1 MAIKLVIDSSCDI
14 NLEEANKLGI
24 TLIPME
30 IQFGDEMYY
39 DGVTITPKQFYEK
52 LIENS
57 DLPKTSQINPFRFE
71 EVFEKLTNEGNEV
84 IAITISS
91 KLSGTYD
98 NACQAARNFNNK
110 VRVIDS
116 LNASIGGRLII
127 LYTLDLIKQGKS
139 IDEIVNLVNENK
151 SRVVVLAMLDT
162 LKFLRKGGR
171 ISSIKAIGGEL
182 LSIKPVV
189 TVKDGEV
196 KLAGKARG
204 SKNGNNLLNKLIL
217 ETGGVDFSLPYGTVY
232 SGFDDSMIKK
242 YIEDNRH
249 LWEKSTNYIPNYIL
263 GCTIGTHIGPG
274 AIGVAFFKK

>member
-98 NACQAARNFNNK
+98 NACQAASNFNNK

-171 ISSIKAIGGEL
+171 ISSFKAIGGEL

-217 ETGGVDFSLPYGTVY
+217 ETGGVDFSMPYGTVY

>member
-30 IQFGDEMYY
+30 IRFNDEVFY
-39 DGVTITPKQFYEK
+39 DGVDLLPKAFYEK

-91 KLSGTYD
+91 KLSGTY
-98 NACQAARNFNNK
+98 NSAVQAASNFNNK

-116 LNASIGGRLII
+116 LNASIGERLII

-162 LKFLRKGGR
+162 LKYLRKGGR
-171 ISSIKAIGGEL
+171 ISSLKAIGGEL

-189 TVKDGEV
+189 EVKDGEV

-232 SGFDDSMIKK
+232 SGFDDNMIKK

-249 LWEKSTNYIPNYIL
+249 LWEKSTNTIPNYIL

>member
-30 IQFGDEMYY
+30 IRFNDEVFY
-39 DGVTITPKQFYEK
+39 DGVDLLPKAFYEK

-91 KLSGTYD
+91 KLSGTY
-98 NACQAARNFNNK
+98 NSAVQAASNFNNN

-116 LNASIGGRLII
+116 LNASIGERLII

-162 LKFLRKGGR
+162 LKYLRKGGR
-171 ISSIKAIGGEL
+171 ISSLKAIGGEL

-217 ETGGVDFSLPYGTVY
+217 ETGGVDFTMPYGTVY

>member
-71 EVFEKLTNEGNEV
+71 EVFEKLTNEV

-98 NACQAARNFNNK
+98 NACQAASNFNNK

-171 ISSIKAIGGEL
+171 ISSFKAIGGEL